1 MQPIAVSKQIKGKL
15 KMLTL
20 PSVINRE
27 KKKKVGKRYKG
38 TKPEMTSKN
47 TNNIKTVLNIT
58 INSYFKAND
67 PHTN

>member
-1 MQPIAVSKQIKGKL
+1 MQPIAVSKQIKEKL

-27 KKKKVGKRYKG
+27 KKKEGRKKIQRNK
-38 TKPEMTSKN
+38 TRNESKN
-47 TNNIKTVLNIT
+47 TNNIKAVLNAT
-58 INSYFKAND
+58 MNSYFNAND